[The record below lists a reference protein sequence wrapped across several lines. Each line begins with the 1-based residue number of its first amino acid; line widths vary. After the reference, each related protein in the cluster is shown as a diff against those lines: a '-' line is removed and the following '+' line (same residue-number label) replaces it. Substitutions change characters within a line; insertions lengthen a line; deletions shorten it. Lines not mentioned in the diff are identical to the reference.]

1 MWLFKLDTF
10 KVTDV
15 ARLLQVKF
23 IYTALVARLLIFTW
37 QLRHKVMAFM
47 LANFIITC
55 AGVCKE
61 KENKL
66 YSLLGQTQNSRWT
79 IT

>member
-1 MWLFKLDTF
+1 M
-10 KVTDV
+10 TDV
-15 ARLLQVKF
+15 GRLLQVKF
-23 IYTALVARLLIFTW
+23 IYTAIVARLLIFAW

-61 KENKL
+61 EENKV
-66 YSLLGQTQNSRWT
+66 YSLLRQTQN
-79 IT
+79 